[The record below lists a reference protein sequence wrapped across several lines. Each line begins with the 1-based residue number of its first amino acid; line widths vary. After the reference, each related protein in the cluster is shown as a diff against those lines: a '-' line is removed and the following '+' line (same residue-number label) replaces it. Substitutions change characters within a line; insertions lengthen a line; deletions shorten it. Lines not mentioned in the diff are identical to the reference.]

1 MITLLL
7 TGLLVQTAA
16 ANPDETI
23 TVTGQRIA
31 REYALCARGGCT
43 PARDANATLAQ
54 AEQLLLA
61 GNYKASRAALWGA
74 LRRTAGAA
82 KTQPLVV
89 SALYDA
95 DSTLA
100 LHLGDHVDARRSGLK
115 SVALLRDAYGEND
128 PRAIAARVRSGD
140 VESKVGGPD
149 GIANADRAYA
159 GAVRAART
167 AGLSMLAD
175 AITLRRAYLLA
186 SRGQAAAAQAQLA
199 RYADDAAAPA
209 RLRLQAAVLGARV
222 ARDQGDAQ
230 TADRLIDHVGRQPAG
245 TKPLLLSAPDIANS
259 AVARAIAG
267 DKWGDD
273 QANAFRPRAGAY
285 QPLRWIDMGFWIR
298 PDGRVEEVEILRGSP
313 VRDWATPVLRAAAA
327 RRYAPVDS
335 AAGDPGRYRI
345 ERYTL
350 TAEIVKPIDSLIARR
365 AGPPVLRWLDITDDP
380 RRTPTEP
387 AS

>member
-1 MITLLL
+1 MIALLL
-7 TGLLVQTAA
+7 TGLLLQTT

-31 REYALCARGGCT
+31 REYALCAKGGCT

-82 KTQPLVV
+82 RTQPLVV

-115 SVALLRDAYGEND
+115 SVALLRDAYGDGD

-159 GAVRAART
+159 GAVRAARD
-167 AGLSMLAD
+167 AGLPMLAD
-175 AITLRRAYLLA
+175 AIALRRAYLLA
-186 SRGQAAAAQAQLA
+186 SRGQAAAAQAQLV
-199 RYADDAAAPA
+199 RYADNPAAHT
-209 RLRLQAAVLGARV
+209 RLRLQAAVLGSRV
-222 ARDQGDAQ
+222 ARDRGDVQ
-230 TADRLIDHVGRQPAG
+230 TADRLLDYVGRQPAG
-245 TKPLLLSAPDIANS
+245 TKPLLLSAPDLRNS
-259 AVARAIAG
+259 AVARAIAA
-267 DKWGDD
+267 DKWGDE
-273 QANAFRPRAGAY
+273 QANAFRPRSGAY

-313 VRDWATPVLRAAAA
+313 VRDWARPVLRAAEA
-327 RRYAPVDS
+327 RRYAPVES
-335 AAGDPGRYRI
+335 SAGDPGRYRI

-350 TAEIVKPIDSLIARR
+350 TAEIVKPIDSLIPRR
-365 AGPPVLRWLDITDDP
+365 AGVPVLRWLDITDDP